1 MAVYIQKGD
10 RIDYKNET
18 EAVIKSGDVVALGT
32 NRIAVA
38 DCQIEVGA
46 VGTLA
51 LTGVWEFPADT
62 SAAIEFG
69 ALAYWDATSKTMKA
83 AQSASEIPAGICV
96 HKKESSGATVLVR
109 LQDCLAAAG
118 TPGPKGEKGDP
129 GLGVPTPSGAGDA
142 GKVPTVNEEGT
153 GYELK
158 AVGA

>member
-10 RIDYKNET
+10 RIDFKNDT
-18 EAVIKSGDVVALGT
+18 EAVIKSGDVVAMGA

-69 ALAYWDATSKTMKA
+69 AIAYWDASSKTMKA
-83 AQSASEIPAGICV
+83 TKSASEIPAGICV
-96 HKKESSGATVLVR
+96 KKKESSTATVLVR
-109 LQDCLAAAG
+109 LQDCLAAAAQ
-118 TPGPKGEKGDP
+118 PASVQE
-129 GLGVPTPSGAGDA
+129 
-142 GKVPTVNEEGT
+142 
-153 GYELK
+153 
-158 AVGA
+158 

>member
-10 RIDYKNET
+10 RIDYKNDT
-18 EAVIKSGDVVALGT
+18 DAVIKSGDVVAMGT

-69 ALAYWDATSKTMKA
+69 AIAYWDASSKTMKA

-96 HKKESSGATVLVR
+96 QKKETAGATVWVK
-109 LQDCLAAAG
+109 LQDCMSI
-118 TPGPKGEKGDP
+118 TVEQGE
-129 GLGVPTPSGAGDA
+129 S
-142 GKVPTVNEEGT
+142 
-153 GYELK
+153 
-158 AVGA
+158 

>member
-1 MAVYIQKGD
+1 MALVSKSSGRNYIVKDGCSLF
-10 RIDYKNET
+10 RLTMT
-18 EAVIKSGDVVALGT
+18 EIIE
-32 NRIAVA
+32 NRVMP
-38 DCQIEVGA
+38 
-46 VGTLA
+46 GTLA

-96 HKKESSGATVLVR
+96 QKKESSGATVLVR